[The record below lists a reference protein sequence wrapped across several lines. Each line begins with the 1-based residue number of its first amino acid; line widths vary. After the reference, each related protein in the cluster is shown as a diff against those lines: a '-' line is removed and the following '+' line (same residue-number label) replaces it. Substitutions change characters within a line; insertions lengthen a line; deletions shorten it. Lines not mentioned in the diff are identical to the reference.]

1 MDKVVIDLYK
11 KKLYTD
17 ETFKKF
23 VRVGWITPEQFKE
36 TTGKDY
42 EPQVKQLVVFILSEV
57 GVYMTE
63 SSQRGDYERRIKR
76 LEDNDEKIFNSLE
89 QIKDGQHNQNLINQK
104 MNFTLDS
111 INRERELES
120 QNKKEN
126 QKNIKDIKM
135 WVLGLVGTIAGSLI
149 VAVLRIFFGV

>member
-76 LEDNDEKIFNSLE
+76 LEDNDEKIFDSLE
-89 QIKDGQHNQNLINQK
+89 KIKDGQHSQNLINQK

-111 INRERELES
+111 INRERELEKE
-120 QNKKEN
+120 NKKES
-126 QKNIKDIKM
+126 KEDIKKIKF
-135 WVLGLVGTIAGSLI
+135 WVLGLVGTIISTLI
-149 VAVLRIFFGV
+149 VTTVKMIFGL

>member
-1 MDKVVIDLYK
+1 
-11 KKLYTD
+11 
-17 ETFKKF
+17 
-23 VRVGWITPEQFKE
+23 
-36 TTGKDY
+36 
-42 EPQVKQLVVFILSEV
+42 
-57 GVYMTE
+57 MTE
-63 SSQRGDYERRIKR
+63 SSQREDYERRIKR

-135 WVLGLVGTIAGSLI
+135 WVLGLVGTIISTLI
-149 VAVLRIFFGV
+149 ITTVKMIFGL